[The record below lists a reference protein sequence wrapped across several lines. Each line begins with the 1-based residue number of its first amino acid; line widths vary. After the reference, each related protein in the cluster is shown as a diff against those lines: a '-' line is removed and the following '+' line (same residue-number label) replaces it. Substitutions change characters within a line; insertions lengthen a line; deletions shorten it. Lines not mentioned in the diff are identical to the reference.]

1 MYARW
6 SSAAARSA
14 PASPIALAKAGWTD
28 TVLLE
33 RDELTSGSTW
43 HAAGLLPL
51 FNMGYATSHIHDHS
65 VRLYKTLEAET
76 GLNAGFSVV
85 GNLRMA
91 QTQARMD
98 EYQLYATTA
107 ETVGIPYEWL
117 TPAEIRSRW
126 PLVRTEDL
134 IGALFHPTD
143 GYINPADVTQA
154 MAKGAR
160 QMGVEIVR
168 RAQVDGYEWTGSDW
182 VVSGRMMIEK
192 GGNLVPGEE
201 TFSITAEHV
210 VTATGNHAQRTA
222 GLLGLKLPAI
232 PVEHQFIVTEADPAL
247 QEFRKTNPEH
257 PVLRDADAKWYVREE
272 RGGWILGPYEKNA
285 PARFEHGVPD
295 SFRADLFPLD
305 LERIEAEYMSFIHRI
320 PSSENC
326 GLKDDFNGPICYT
339 PDGNPL
345 VGPAPGLRNMWLAE
359 GFSFGITAA
368 GGVGHYLAQ
377 MMIAGEAEIDMAS
390 LDPRRFGGWMTTEY
404 AARKN
409 EEAYDHVFILHHPD
423 EERPACRPLR
433 TAPCYDRM
441 KARGAQFGVVNGFE
455 RPNYFGPLDAPEDFD
470 HDARSFRRGG
480 WWRYAV
486 DEAKAIRENVGL
498 IDASAFTKH
507 VVRGPGST
515 AFLDWFTTNR
525 LPKIGRINLTYAL
538 TDAGTTRTEY
548 TIQRQSENEYYLV
561 SAGAWTAYDA
571 DYLRK
576 AAEDKAAD
584 FGPIEIHDV
593 TTQYGVF
600 ALAGPNSRALLS
612 KLIRDA
618 DPATALSNKR
628 FPWLSARRI
637 ELLMCPVNALRVAY
651 TGELGWELHHP
662 IEMQNY
668 LFDRLMEAGEPLGLK
683 TVGARAQ
690 NWLRQEKS
698 YRAFGTELG
707 RDATPLE
714 AGLDRF
720 VDLSKDFHGKE
731 AMEATGIRS
740 QCVTLLI
747 DGPDDA
753 DPWGREAL
761 YDGER
766 QSRPPHLRR
775 LLGGLRQKHRHGLRQ
790 TRPRRP
796 GHQAEGEDAGPP
808 LGRRDHRGQSLRP
821 EKRDDPR
828 RRLSGKE
835 ARAPGLRHLRLTRA
849 LTTSFQTREMA
860 ERHDGG

>member
-1 MYARW
+1 MRTHVRAVVVGGGAVGAGIAY
-6 SSAAARSA
+6 
-14 PASPIALAKAGWTD
+14 ALAKAGWTD

-65 VRLYKTLEAET
+65 VKLYKTLEAET

-107 ETVGIPYEWL
+107 ETVGIPYEWM
-117 TPAEIRSRW
+117 TPAEIKSRW

-168 RAQVDGYEWTGSDW
+168 RMQVDAYDWTGSEW
-182 VVSGRMMIEK
+182 IVSGRNMIEK

-201 TFSITAEHV
+201 TFQITAEHV

-222 GLLGLKLPAI
+222 GLLGLKIPAI
-232 PVEHQFIVTEADPAL
+232 PVEHQFIVTEPDPAL
-247 QEFRKTNPEH
+247 LDYRKTNPEH

-285 PARFEHGVPD
+285 PARFEYAVPD

-305 LERIEAEYMSFIHRI
+305 LERIEEEYMSFIHRI

-377 MMIAGEAEIDMAS
+377 MMTAGEAEIDMAS
-390 LDPRRFGGWMTTEY
+390 LDPKRFGGWMTTEY

-455 RPNYFGPLDAPEDFD
+455 RPNYFGPLDAPDSFD
-470 HDARSFRRGG
+470 HDARSFRRGA
-480 WWRYAV
+480 WWKYAV
-486 DEAKAIRENVGL
+486 EEARAIRENVGL

-507 VVRGPGST
+507 IVRGPGAT

-538 TDAGTTRTEY
+538 TGTGTTRTEY
-548 TIQRQSENEYYLV
+548 TIQRRGEHDYYLV
-561 SAGAWTAYDA
+561 SAGALTAYDG

-576 AAEDKAAD
+576 AAEDRTAD

-593 TTQYGVF
+593 TTQHGVF
-600 ALAGPNSRALLS
+600 ALAGPNSRALLA
-612 KLIRDA
+612 KIIRDA

-628 FPWLSARRI
+628 FPWLSARRGRASDVPGQRAARRLYRRTRLGTPPPHRDA
-637 ELLMCPVNALRVAY
+637 ELPLRPPDGSRRTPRPENRRRPRPELAASGKILPRLRHRTRPRRHSAGGRPRPLRRSLERLPRQGGDGSHRHPQPVRHPPDRRSRRRRPLGPRGALR
-651 TGELGWELHHP
+651 
-662 IEMQNY
+662 
-668 LFDRLMEAGEPLGLK
+668 R
-683 TVGARAQ
+683 R
-690 NWLRQEKS
+690 
-698 YRAFGTELG
+698 
-707 RDATPLE
+707 
-714 AGLDRF
+714 
-720 VDLSKDFHGKE
+720 
-731 AMEATGIRS
+731 
-740 QCVTLLI
+740 
-747 DGPDDA
+747 
-753 DPWGREAL
+753 
-761 YDGER
+761 R

-775 LLGGLRQKHRHGLRQ
+775 LFGGVRQEHRHGLRHA
-790 TRPRRP
+790 RPRRA
-796 GHQAEGEDAGPP
+796 GHEAQGQDAEPP
-808 LGRRDHRGQSLRP
+808 LGLRGHRRQPLRP
-821 EKRDDPR
+821 EERNDPC
-828 RRLSGKE
+828 
-835 ARAPGLRHLRLTRA
+835 
-849 LTTSFQTREMA
+849 
-860 ERHDGG
+860 